1 MEHLKQSKNLY
12 YKILYS
18 MQKIEDDSKIEMIY
32 ILLILSIEVDYCLRD
47 CAYVFVLDYLDY
59 RNAA

>member
-1 MEHLKQSKNLY
+1 
-12 YKILYS
+12 